1 MKIIPL
7 LVAAAFALSV
17 AYADQP
23 KLNEAQVV
31 EMAKIIAKKSK
42 NEHDFVFD
50 EPKYAEKTGVWS
62 LSPRMATSAGIH
74 FLEIRDKD
82 LYFRV
87 GFSGNTGYTPKGSE
101 KFRLPPDLRGQFKR
115 IAGEEAK

>member
-31 EMAKIIAKKSK
+31 EMAKIIAKRSR
-42 NEHDFVFD
+42 NEHDFSFEKPMYD
-50 EPKYAEKTGVWS
+50 EKTGLWS
-62 LSPRMATSAGIH
+62 LSPIFVSSAGIH
-74 FLEIRDKD
+74 VLTIRDKD
-82 LYFRV
+82 LYFQV
-87 GFSGNTGYTPKGSE
+87 GFCGNTGWTPMGSY
-101 KFRLPPDLRGQFKR
+101 KFQLPPDLKYQFTR
-115 IAGEEAK
+115 IAGEHAK